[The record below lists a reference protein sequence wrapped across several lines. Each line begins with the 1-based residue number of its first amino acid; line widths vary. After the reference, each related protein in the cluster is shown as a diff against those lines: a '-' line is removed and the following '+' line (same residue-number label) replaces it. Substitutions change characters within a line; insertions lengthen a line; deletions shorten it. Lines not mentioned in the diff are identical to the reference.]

1 MERTAQTTLAGHLL
15 ARSGFVYSAAGL
27 WSSASKNYKGS
38 SMKIRS
44 ALSIIGALLSL
55 VLVSACSQGQGPA
68 GGAAAVDPE
77 SPEGRAFLYRQAVMR
92 VAANKSATVG
102 AMARGEVPVDEAAF
116 AKAVN
121 DLNAVSGMTTEGF
134 MPQGAPEGSRALPE
148 IWMNWADFEAKA
160 MALTT
165 ATQSLADATRT
176 GGFAAGSPL
185 VQNTV
190 QNCGG
195 CHRTYRM
202 RTEE

>member
-1 MERTAQTTLAGHLL
+1 
-15 ARSGFVYSAAGL
+15 
-27 WSSASKNYKGS
+27 
-38 SMKIRS
+38 MKIRS
-44 ALSIIGALLSL
+44 AYSMVGALLSL
-55 VLVSACSQGQGPA
+55 VLVSACGQGQAPA

-77 SPEGRAFLYRQAVMR
+77 TPEGAAFLYRQAVMR
-92 VAANKSATVG
+92 VAARKSATIG
-102 AMARGEVPVDEAAF
+102 AMARGEAPLDEAAF

-121 DLNAVSGMTTEGF
+121 DLNAVAGMMTEGF

-148 IWMNWADFEAKA
+148 IWTNWADFEAKA
-160 MALTT
+160 AALTT
-165 ATQSLADATRT
+165 ATQGLADATRT

-185 VQNTV
+185 VQSTA

>member
-1 MERTAQTTLAGHLL
+1 
-15 ARSGFVYSAAGL
+15 
-27 WSSASKNYKGS
+27 
-38 SMKIRS
+38 MKIRS
-44 ALSIIGALLSL
+44 ALSITGALLSL
-55 VLVSACSQGQGPA
+55 VLVSACQGPA
-68 GGAAAVDPE
+68 GGGAAVDPE

-121 DLNAVSGMTTEGF
+121 DLNAVAGMMPEGF

-148 IWMNWADFEAKA
+148 IWTNWADFESKA
-160 MALTT
+160 AALVT
-165 ATQSLADATRT
+165 ATQGLADATRT

-185 VQNTV
+185 VQNMAG
-190 QNCGG
+190 NCGG

>member
-1 MERTAQTTLAGHLL
+1 LFILR
-15 ARSGFVYSAAGL
+15 R
-27 WSSASKNYKGS
+27 SSASKNYKGS

-44 ALSIIGALLSL
+44 ALSLVGAVCSL
-55 VLVSACSQGQGPA
+55 VMLSACGQGGAPA

-77 SPEGRAFLYRQAVMR
+77 TPEGRAFLFRQAVMR
-92 VAANKSATVG
+92 VAAGKSATVG

-121 DLNAVSGMTTEGF
+121 DLNAVAGMMAEGF

-148 IWMNWADFEAKA
+148 IWTNWADFEAKA

-165 ATQSLADATRT
+165 ATQALADATRT
-176 GGFAAGSPL
+176 GGFAAASPM
-185 VQNTV
+185 VQSTV

>member
-1 MERTAQTTLAGHLL
+1 LFILPRA
-15 ARSGFVYSAAGL
+15 
-27 WSSASKNYKGS
+27 SASKNYKGS

-44 ALSIIGALLSL
+44 ALSMIGALLSL
-55 VLVSACSQGQGPA
+55 VLVSACGQGQAP
-68 GGAAAVDPE
+68 AVDPE
-77 SPEGRAFLYRQAVMR
+77 TPEGSAFLYRQAVMR

-121 DLNAVSGMTTEGF
+121 DLNAVSGMMTEGF

-148 IWMNWADFEAKA
+148 IWTNWADFEAKA
-160 MALTT
+160 AALTT
-165 ATQSLADATRT
+165 ATQGLADATRT

-185 VQNTV
+185 VQSMAG
-190 QNCGG
+190 NCGG